1 MKNTAIALLT
11 SALVLAL
18 QASAEIQL
26 LPAGEFT
33 GRDGRPGKGLTWK
46 LTDAQGRALAAKLN
60 ARHATVRFNLD
71 YEHQAMLSEDNG
83 HPAPASGW
91 GSTFEWRDGAGLYM
105 LNTQWTARAKQ
116 MIEAGEYLY
125 LSPVITYDTKSGQIT
140 DVINGALTNIPA
152 LDISP
157 VAQERVARLNARFS
171 TDPSTD
177 PEQSPMN
184 PVLKALLKA
193 LNLADDATEAQA
205 TTALASLQ
213 QARSDLTALLK
224 SLGVTETAD
233 AATASTAVA
242 SLRAKADKAGGEP
255 DPSKWVSLDKF
266 NELNTQV
273 AALRAVGVN
282 REVDELI
289 AKAKADGKLMPAAEE
304 VWRNVGKADIAQLRA
319 LIDKTP
325 ANPALAGHSQT
336 SGHNPQGGDVDTDPT
351 ALAQAANKYAS
362 EQAAL
367 GFHVS
372 SGDAVNHVLK
382 QQQKA

>member
-1 MKNTAIALLT
+1 MKYTAIALLT
-11 SALVLAL
+11 SALAL

-83 HPAPASGW
+83 QPAPASGW
-91 GSTFEWRDGAGLYM
+91 GSTFEWRDGGGLYM
-105 LNTQWTARAKQ
+105 LNTQWTVRAKQ

-125 LSPVITYDTKSGQIT
+125 LSPVIAYDKKSGQVT
-140 DVINGALTNIPA
+140 DVINGALTNIPN

-177 PEQSPMN
+177 PEHSDMN

-193 LNLADDATEAQA
+193 LGLADDATEAQA
-205 TTALASLQ
+205 TAALSSLQ

-224 SLGVTETAD
+224 SLGVAETTD
-233 AATASTAVA
+233 AATAGTAIA
-242 SLRAKADKAGGEP
+242 ALRTKADKAGGEP
-255 DPSKWVSLDKF
+255 DPSKWVSLDRF
-266 NELNTQV
+266 NQLNTEV
-273 AALRAVGVN
+273 TALKAVGVN

-289 AKAKADGKLMPAAEE
+289 AKAKAEGKLTPAAED
-304 VWRNVGKADIAQLRA
+304 VWRNVGKADIATLRA
-319 LIDKTP
+319 MVEKTP
-325 ANPALAGHSQT
+325 ANPALAGRSQT
-336 SGHNPQGGDVDTDPT
+336 DGKNPEGD
-351 ALAQAANKYAS
+351 
-362 EQAAL
+362 
-367 GFHVS
+367 
-372 SGDAVNHVLK
+372 GDAQLSATELAVC
-382 QQQKA
+382 KATGIDPKDFAKTKAEASAA